1 MKFKP
6 TPELNLVIT
15 IVFMITIILVLTMG
29 SDGLAKW
36 TIAAAVVIVAAFVET
51 KIETA
56 FLAKDKRQYVQKT

>member
-15 IVFMITIILVLTMG
+15 VVSIISVLSVLSLG
-29 SDGLAKW
+29 PDGLAKW
-36 TIAAAVVIVAAFVET
+36 VIAAGIVLVTAFVET

-56 FLAKDKRQYVQKT
+56 FLAKDKRQS